1 MTERQKFAVLK
12 KYSKFELRRYEPCV
26 VAEVSVEN
34 SYQLAGQSAFRD
46 LFRYISKGNQLSE
59 SIAMT
64 APVIAATQ
72 GEISSNK
79 WVISFVMPSGSSLS
93 ELPLPNNEVVRLR
106 ELPSE
111 DCVVLSFSGRAS
123 QKSCERRESEL
134 RAGAQGENIVL
145 GAETR
150 ICRFDPP
157 FKPWFLHY
165 NEIVIPIAQ
174 GTKL

>member
-46 LFRYISKGNQLSE
+46 LFRYISNGNQLSE

-93 ELPLPNNEVVRLR
+93 
-106 ELPSE
+106 
-111 DCVVLSFSGRAS
+111 
-123 QKSCERRESEL
+123 
-134 RAGAQGENIVL
+134 
-145 GAETR
+145 
-150 ICRFDPP
+150 
-157 FKPWFLHY
+157 
-165 NEIVIPIAQ
+165 
-174 GTKL
+174 